1 MGRLVPLR
9 LSSSSAGKGIFL
21 LFVLCIAPVV
31 WAQDAARPSLA
42 GEETAE
48 ARRQSIDKIPYNLQ
62 LGPMKLRFSA
72 TLGFEYNDNINLSE
86 DATALIPSPFGP
98 VLATTQQQS
107 DFIIRPQVTINALW
121 PITQLNT
128 LKLDLG

>member
-9 LSSSSAGKGIFL
+9 LSASSAGKGIFL

-31 WAQDAARPSLA
+31 WAQDAVRPSLA

-48 ARRQSIDKIPYNLQ
+48 ARRQSIDKIPYNLE

-72 TLGFEYNDNINLSE
+72 TLGFEYNNNVNLSE
-86 DATALIPSPFGP
+86 DASALIPSPSGP
-98 VLATTQQQS
+98 VLVRTEKQS
-107 DFIIRPQVTINALW
+107 DFIIHPQIGLNAIW

-128 LKLDLG
+128 LRLDL